1 MINILIIFLTQYFQ
15 QKISDIMVRISP
27 FNQGYGVQSFSQMFF
42 SSMDERD
49 ENMKDMKATK

>member
-15 QKISDIMVRISP
+15 QTKSDIMVRIFP
-27 FNQGYGVQSFSQMFF
+27 FNQRYGVQSFSQMFF

-49 ENMKDMKATK
+49 ENMKGMKATK